1 VQVRRVL
8 CAAADYSLITSG
20 LSPNLGGRGLTTV
33 SFFFKR
39 GSYVMPI
46 KGVLSKT
53 RVPVKIWS
61 PLETVE
67 SAALDQLTNTANLP
81 FVFKHVAAMPD
92 VHLGHGATV
101 GSVIATKGAICP
113 AAVGVDIGCGMM
125 AIKTNLDATIVQDKI
140 KDIRHSI
147 ERSIPVGHESN
158 KKIITPVSRW
168 SGWDKF
174 KDLHAA
180 QKHFKSKELFGR
192 AQAQL
197 GTLGGGNHFIEVC
210 LDTDNNVWVML
221 HSGSRNIGKSLAE
234 MHIYGAKEEMKKM
247 FINLPDPELAYY
259 VEKTQQYD
267 EYMFDLNWAQEYA
280 LANREEMMRRIIK
293 DISYAIYG
301 EDGKVQK
308 LMEVNCHHNYVSKEN
323 HYGEN
328 VLITRKGAVRARSG
342 DLGIIPGSMGAKSYI
357 VKGLGNPESF
367 HSCSHGAGRK
377 MSRSEAKRRFTVD
390 DLALQTAGVECR
402 KDESVIDEIPGA
414 YKDIDEVMENQ
425 KDLVEVVAQL
435 KQIMC
440 IKG

>member
-1 VQVRRVL
+1 
-8 CAAADYSLITSG
+8 
-20 LSPNLGGRGLTTV
+20 
-33 SFFFKR
+33 
-39 GSYVMPI
+39 MPI
-46 KGVLSKT
+46 KGVLSKA

-125 AIKTNLDATIVQDKI
+125 AIKTDLDAKVVQDNIVK
-140 KDIRHSI
+140 IRHSI
-147 ERSIPVGHESN
+147 ERSVPVGHEGN
-158 KKIITPVSRW
+158 KKIVTSVANW
-168 SGWDKF
+168 KGWETYNN
-174 KDLHAA
+174 LHAA
-180 QKHFKSKELFGR
+180 QKHFKSKELFKR
-192 AQAQL
+192 AQEQL

-247 FINLPDPELAYY
+247 FISLPDPDLAYY
-259 VEKTQQYD
+259 VEKTTQYD
-267 EYMFDLNWAQEYA
+267 EYMSDLMWAQEYA
-280 LANREEMMRRIIK
+280 RENREEMMRRIMK
-293 DISYAIYG
+293 DISYAIHN
-301 EDGKVQK
+301 EDGKIKK

-328 VLITRKGAVRARSG
+328 VLVTRKGAVRARTG

-367 HSCSHGAGRK
+367 DSCSHGAGRR
-377 MSRSEAKRRFTVD
+377 MSRSEAKRRFTVA
-390 DLALQTAGVECR
+390 DLEAQTAGIECR
-402 KDESVIDEIPGA
+402 KDDGVVDEIPAA
-414 YKDIDEVMENQ
+414 YKDIDEVMDNQ
-425 KDLVEVVAQL
+425 KDLVEIVAQL
-435 KQIMC
+435 RQIMC